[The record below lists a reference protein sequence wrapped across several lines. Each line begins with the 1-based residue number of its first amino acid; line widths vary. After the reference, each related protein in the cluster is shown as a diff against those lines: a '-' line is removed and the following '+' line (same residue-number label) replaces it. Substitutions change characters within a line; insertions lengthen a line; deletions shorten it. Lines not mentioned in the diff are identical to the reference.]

1 LKRNFFVLILV
12 ILVLS
17 SSGFSYLSNLL
28 FPYPDSSRQAQPLK
42 RKLEFKPG
50 ILKDV
55 IIPEMPDMTIHFT
68 IQNKISEKQ
77 IKSIDTWLTSF
88 YTYICE
94 NAEVEL
100 KENNGMIVEGYMGI
114 QNSTGKNED
123 FITIKSMEELNK
135 VLQSISNNQII
146 SYYIH
151 PSVFDPKM
159 LSSPAFTMMLE
170 MKNQALSLT
179 IKNYYLSSNA
189 FDFK

>member
-1 LKRNFFVLILV
+1 MKKFWWVIILV
-12 ILVLS
+12 TFVVS
-17 SSGFSYLSNLL
+17 SSGCSYLFS
-28 FPYPDSSRQAQPLK
+28 FPGSRHAQPLK

-68 IQNKISEKQ
+68 IQNKISEEQ

-94 NAEVEL
+94 NAEVEM
-100 KENNGMIVEGYMGI
+100 KENNGMIEEGYMGI

-151 PSVFDPKM
+151 PSVFNPKM
-159 LSSPAFTMMLE
+159 ISSPVFTMVLE

-179 IKNYYLSSNA
+179 VKNYYLSSNA